1 MKTVEFKDKTLHFV
15 STAHVSKQSVLDVQE
30 AIASVQP
37 QAVCIEL
44 DDNRARNLMESDKY
58 KEVDIK
64 QIIKTKRVGAFIATL
79 VLSSYQKKLADDLNT
94 SVGQEMKQAIESA
107 KTFNASIHYIDRD
120 VQVTFKRIWGN
131 LTFFKKI
138 SLLSTL
144 ILSVFEDDSVSEVDV
159 ENLKESDLLFESVRE
174 MDEKLPAISK
184 SLLHERNAFMAEK
197 IKALPEKEIVIVVG
211 AAHTEG
217 IIEVLD
223 QDHSLYELNQ
233 IPAKKKLNLSGWI
246 VPGIII
252 LLLVA
257 LTLKNPHMA
266 LNDLL
271 VWFALSGGLATLGA
285 IICLAHPL
293 TILTTA
299 LTAWIGTLSP
309 VLGVGMFAGLME
321 AYQRPPTFEDFD
333 ALSTHATQPKMWFQN
348 KVLRILLIFVITSL
362 LSSIGTFIAGGN
374 IIGSLFK

>member
-44 DDNRARNLMESDKY
+44 DDNRARNLMESDEY

-333 ALSTHATQPKMWFQN
+333 ALSTHATQPKMWFKN

-362 LSSIGTFIAGGN
+362 FSSIGTFIAGGN

>member
-174 MDEKLPAISK
+174 MDENFQQFLKVFSMSEMLLWPKKLK
-184 SLLHERNAFMAEK
+184 HYL
-197 IKALPEKEIVIVVG
+197 
-211 AAHTEG
+211 
-217 IIEVLD
+217 
-223 QDHSLYELNQ
+223 
-233 IPAKKKLNLSGWI
+233 KKKL
-246 VPGIII
+246 
-252 LLLVA
+252 
-257 LTLKNPHMA
+257 
-266 LNDLL
+266 
-271 VWFALSGGLATLGA
+271 
-285 IICLAHPL
+285 
-293 TILTTA
+293 
-299 LTAWIGTLSP
+299 
-309 VLGVGMFAGLME
+309 
-321 AYQRPPTFEDFD
+321 
-333 ALSTHATQPKMWFQN
+333 
-348 KVLRILLIFVITSL
+348 
-362 LSSIGTFIAGGN
+362 
-374 IIGSLFK
+374 